1 MIKMWAKISRFY
13 PPWLDVICVICLGF
27 IWLYTAVRYGLMAD
41 QIPTHFGFS
50 GTPDA
55 WSSKSF
61 GSVFM
66 LLLIGTIVWMAMFLI
81 NYFLIIK
88 PEDPRKYINLPQGR
102 KDAMSLEEVEALRR
116 ITVQGMAIINLTV
129 VLMFVFIQY
138 GMVNSALGLQNG
150 LGWGVNVLVGILLI
164 ETAWLTWK
172 TFSLSKNASGAR
184 R

>member
-1 MIKMWAKISRFY
+1 
-13 PPWLDVICVICLGF
+13 
-27 IWLYTAVRYGLMAD
+27 
-41 QIPTHFGFS
+41 
-50 GTPDA
+50 
-55 WSSKSF
+55 
-61 GSVFM
+61 
-66 LLLIGTIVWMAMFLI
+66 
-81 NYFLIIK
+81 
-88 PEDPRKYINLPQGR
+88 
-102 KDAMSLEEVEALRR
+102 MSLEEVEALRR

-150 LGWGVNVLVGILLI
+150 LGWGFNVLVGILLI